1 MMTLNRD
8 SPIPL
13 YYQLAERIK
22 EQIQTGELRPGAQL
36 ASERD
41 VSEKFGISRMT
52 VRQARGSLT
61 QQGILET
68 KKGLGTFVAE
78 PKLDHEMF
86 HLLGFTEAMMGKG
99 KEKTSSQ
106 VLEKTL
112 AVPPPSV
119 ATRLRLEPGEEAIKL
134 VRLRFYDGVP
144 LLLEMIF
151 VPAAICPGLEARELI
166 SSSLYTI
173 LEQDYGLHPIYAE
186 QTLESTSAN
195 EYESELFDIEPG
207 MAMILLEGVTYLD
220 TGEPVE
226 HFKAVYRSDRFKFRL
241 DSKRDIVRDD
251 GTAPQ
256 ILMLLG

>member
-1 MMTLNRD
+1 MTLNRE

-13 YYQLAERIK
+13 YYQLAERIR
-22 EQIQTGELRPGAQL
+22 EQIQTGNLQPGSQL
-36 ASERD
+36 DSEREF
-41 VSEKFGISRMT
+41 SEKLGISRMT
-52 VRQARGSLT
+52 VRQALGSLT

-78 PKLDHEMF
+78 PKLDQEMF
-86 HLLGFTEAMMGKG
+86 HLLGFTEAMMQKG
-99 KEKTSSQ
+99 EEKTASQ
-106 VLEKTL
+106 VLEKRRV
-112 AVPPPSV
+112 VPPPGV
-119 ATRLRLEPGEEAIKL
+119 AKRLRLKAGEEAIKL
-134 VRLRFYDGVP
+134 VRLRFYNDVP

-151 VPAAICPGLEARELI
+151 VPAEICPGLETRELV

-173 LEQDYGLHPIYAE
+173 LEQDYGLHPVYAE
-186 QTLESTSAN
+186 QTLESTGAN
-195 EYESELFDIEPG
+195 EYESELFNINPG

-241 DSKRDIVRDD
+241 DSKRDIVPDD